1 MLQKQSKQADLE
13 LLQQAVQEQH
23 IELKY
28 LDESGFCLWSR
39 VSCSYSRIGKQK
51 CLEQTQQRYGS
62 RISILGL
69 WQPDERFEYAL
80 VQGGFKSASYISV
93 MDWVAQ
99 RAAETL
105 QQTGRLTVIVQDNGP
120 IHTSKIVRQQWARW
134 QQQGLFIFF
143 LPAYCSQMNL
153 IEGQWHQLKAHEL
166 SGRMFDNEY
175 DLALAVIEGMESRS
189 EQGGYTLERFKF
201 KSS

>member
-1 MLQKQSKQADLE
+1 MLKKDLQQADLE
-13 LLQQAVQEQH
+13 LLQQAAQDQH

-28 LDESGFCLWSR
+28 LDESGFCLWSP
-39 VSCSYSRIGKQK
+39 VSYSYSRIGVQK

-69 WQPDERFEYAL
+69 WQPDEHFEYAL

-93 MDWVAQ
+93 MDWVAVT
-99 RAAETL
+99 AAATL
-105 QQTGRLTVIVQDNGP
+105 KQTGRLTVIVQDNGP
-120 IHTSKIVRQQWARW
+120 IHTSKLVRQQWAQW
-134 QQQGLFIFF
+134 QEQGLFIFF
-143 LPAYCSQMNL
+143 LPAYCSEMNP
-153 IEGQWHQLKAHEL
+153 IEGQWHQLKAHEI

-175 DLALAVIEGMESRS
+175 DLALAVMDGMEARC
-189 EQGGYTLERFKF
+189 EQGRYTLERFRF

>member
-1 MLQKQSKQADLE
+1 MLNKQSKQADLE
-13 LLQQAVQEQH
+13 LLQQAAQDQH

-28 LDESGFCLWSR
+28 LDESGFCLWSP
-39 VSCSYSRIGKQK
+39 VGYTYSRIGEQK

-93 MDWVAQ
+93 IDWVA
-99 RAAETL
+99 ATANETL
-105 QQTGRLTVIVQDNGP
+105 KRTGRLTVIVQDNGP
-120 IHTSKIVRQQWARW
+120 IHTSKLVREQSARW
-134 QQQGLFIFF
+134 QAQGLFIFF
-143 LPAYCSQMNL
+143 LPAYCSQMNP
-153 IEGQWHQLKAHEL
+153 IEGQWHQLKAHEI

-175 DLALAVIEGMESRS
+175 DLALAVMDGMESRS
-189 EQGGYTLERFKF
+189 EQGGYTLERFRF